1 MRFAIPLISIFR
13 SNYGGRKAAADTVT
27 AAAMRPTVRFA
38 DRGVTPIAP
47 PVPGSV
53 VFEGWGSRCIKN
65 TE

>member
-47 PVPGSV
+47 PVPGRG
-53 VFEGWGSRCIKN
+53 EGVR
-65 TE
+65 